1 MCFYSVQVVPNR
13 GPSRSKAPILASDI
27 SLFTLE
33 YKIEQILTVNN
44 FEQNW
49 TYSNSAKFVTKNV
62 QHSCIMIET
71 YSYENSVKIK
81 NVRWLSKTF
90 EFRRNTLSTK

>member
-1 MCFYSVQVVPNR
+1 MFKNSNLFKMCFYSVQVVPNR

-44 FEQNW
+44 FEQ
-49 TYSNSAKFVTKNV
+49 KLDVFK
-62 QHSCIMIET
+62 
-71 YSYENSVKIK
+71 
-81 NVRWLSKTF
+81 
-90 EFRRNTLSTK
+90 